1 MEIKKINKTKSY
13 LKKKKIKLINFLAEF
28 IKKKRGLCLKISNE
42 RVEIITY
49 HRDIKKKKTIL

>member
-1 MEIKKINKTKSY
+1 MEIKKINKTKSCFFF
-13 LKKKKIKLINFLAEF
+13 KKIKLINFLAEF

-49 HRDIKKKKTIL
+49 HET